1 MRLSPCIRKCSVHL
15 YFDIRTKM
23 KVNPITLVLAILV
36 NYKKSA
42 PQLTRLSL
50 IYTSGSHVLAST
62 TNVHVLEHGRL
73 LE

>member
-1 MRLSPCIRKCSVHL
+1 
-15 YFDIRTKM
+15 M

-36 NYKKSA
+36 NYKKTA
-42 PQLTRLSL
+42 PQLTRLSS
-50 IYTSGSHVLAST
+50 IYTSGGHVLAST